1 MLGALGG
8 GSDLACG
15 GKKDSKSGD
24 LFCTGLW
31 PYDWGHV
38 TGQASPGPQ
47 PFTGSLE
54 LNAGVVVLSF
64 RACVCVRAGESWKGC
79 LSFLLISCWASLCS
93 WLTETGACVEG
104 GDTRGSQ
111 KEIEGEGDNSRPK
124 QSPPKDG
131 HVLMPG
137 TCALS
142 LSKACRTFQWW

>member
-64 RACVCVRAGESWKGC
+64 QGLCLCACRRKLERLPFISAH
-79 LSFLLISCWASLCS
+79 FLLGFFI
-93 WLTETGACVEG
+93 
-104 GDTRGSQ
+104 
-111 KEIEGEGDNSRPK
+111 
-124 QSPPKDG
+124 
-131 HVLMPG
+131 LM
-137 TCALS
+137 AH
-142 LSKACRTFQWW
+142 